1 MFSHLQRQGAW
12 TMHAR
17 GVMPT
22 VSSPNWASMI
32 MGAGPE
38 QHGVTSNEWQPHQF
52 EFPAV
57 FSSGGGRFPTVFGI
71 LREQQPKAH
80 IAVFHDWDGFGRLVE
95 PGVANTMEDLKGSG
109 ETLRRA
115 MQYWNK
121 NRPHLMFIH
130 LDDVDHAGHEKGHG
144 TPEYYEAVRQAGELL
159 AELGEAIKDSAAY
172 LIVTADHGGKG
183 KKHGGNTLEELEI
196 PWMITGPKVRRGH
209 QIQSSVNTFDTA
221 ATVAWLFQLR
231 VPQAWIGRP
240 VLEAFVSP

>member
-1 MFSHLQRQGAW
+1 
-12 TMHAR
+12 
-17 GVMPT
+17 
-22 VSSPNWASMI
+22 
-32 MGAGPE
+32 
-38 QHGVTSNEWQPHQF
+38 
-52 EFPAV
+52 
-57 FSSGGGRFPTVFGI
+57 
-71 LREQQPKAH
+71 
-80 IAVFHDWDGFGRLVE
+80 
-95 PGVANTMEDLKGSG
+95 MEDLKGSG

-115 MQYWNK
+115 MQYWTK

-159 AELGEAIKDSAAY
+159 AELGDAIKDSAAY

-183 KKHGGNTLEELEI
+183 NKHGGNTLEELEI

-231 VPQAWIGRP
+231 APQAWIGRP